1 MKVIGGIIDDP
12 PYLNL
17 HIGSFLPKERLLL
30 ELWVLAALE
39 YSSSDGFKAHAPWKR
54 RLRSI
59 STTSLFKNECK
70 GSAPQTPRYE
80 EDELLVYPPQI
91 RLHKSCHFCFHDGK
105 MIAV

>member
-1 MKVIGGIIDDP
+1 MRVIGGIIDDP

-59 STTSLFKNECK
+59 STTSLLKMNAK
-70 GSAPQTPRYE
+70 GLHPRHP
-80 EDELLVYPPQI
+80 DTRRTNFSCIPPRFASTKVVI
-91 RLHKSCHFCFHDGK
+91 SVFP
-105 MIAV
+105 